1 MFHYRFEYRTAE
13 IFLKDFQLMK
23 SNAIKF
29 NGIGTLIADEACT
42 IYQVVKDKIDESR
55 GELTH
60 LEEAVEEQMNSK
72 PKKKRRNKSSPKN
85 SGDSGYNMGAGMW
98 DNFNIDDIS
107 DDSD

>member
-1 MFHYRFEYRTAE
+1 M
-13 IFLKDFQLMK
+13 FLKDFHLMK

-29 NGIGTLIADEACT
+29 NGSGTLIAEEGST
-42 IYQVVKDKIDESR
+42 IFQIVTDKIEESR

-60 LEEAVEEQMNSK
+60 LEDAVNEQMSSK
-72 PKKKRRNKSSPKN
+72 PKKKKRSKTSKSA
-85 SGDSGYNMGAGMW
+85 GDSYNLGSGADMW